1 MAIKFRT
8 SQLSP
13 RDQGA
18 LVRTVYSGFHYKV
31 KQGYLVCTGR
41 IQPTP
46 LNQSYLVRIECR
58 PARVPQAWLLDPVL
72 EARSPGEN
80 IPHTYGNERPCFFD
94 PKTDWRPDLKIALT
108 IIPWLS
114 LWLFYYEVW
123 RATGTWY
130 GGGTHPTEYDAEA
143 DE

>member
-1 MAIKFRT
+1 MGIKFRT
-8 SQLSP
+8 SRLSP

-18 LVRTVYSGFHYKV
+18 LVRAVYSGFRYKT
-31 KQGYLVCTGR
+31 QRGCLVCIGN

-46 LNQSYLVRIECR
+46 LHQSYLVRIEYN
-58 PARVPQAWLLDPVL
+58 PPRVPQARLLDPVL
-72 EARSPGEN
+72 TPQNSGGD

-94 PKTDWRPDLKIALT
+94 PRNDWRPNLKIAFT
-108 IIPWLS
+108 IVPWLS

-123 RATGTWY
+123 QATGTWH
-130 GGGTHPTEYDAEA
+130 GGGTHPTEYDTEA